1 MASPSPKKAV
11 HILLPC
17 IWIYCTPPFI
27 KYSDQKNELKYCLHI
42 WIYCTPRFR
51 KYSDQKN
58 DVTSRISKPLIKV
71 INK

>member
-27 KYSDQKNELKYCLHI
+27 KYSDQKNELKYCLHMDI
-42 WIYCTPRFR
+42 L
-51 KYSDQKN
+51 YSSVQKILR
-58 DVTSRISKPLIKV
+58 SEK
-71 INK
+71 